1 MDKIDNNETYTTAA
15 QTPPTFRKTIGK
27 TTYEVVVHFSATS
40 TETMNDKIMRLI
52 QNDSENLRF

>member
-1 MDKIDNNETYTTAA
+1 MDKIDNIETCTTAV

-27 TTYEVVVHFSATS
+27 TTYEVVVHFSTTS
-40 TETMNDKIMRLI
+40 TETMSDKIIRLI